1 MYAGSMNSYSDIDP
15 DDARELVFE
24 DEHDARYGPPFSAVQ
39 LSLDAERVTAVIAER
54 MAQFGFGT

>member
-1 MYAGSMNSYSDIDP
+1 MNSYSDIDP